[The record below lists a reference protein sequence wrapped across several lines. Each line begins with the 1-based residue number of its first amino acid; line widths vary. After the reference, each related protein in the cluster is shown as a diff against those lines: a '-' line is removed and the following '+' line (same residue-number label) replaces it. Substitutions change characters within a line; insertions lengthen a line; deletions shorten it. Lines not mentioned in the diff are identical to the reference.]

1 MKISA
6 VSGYSP
12 SVSVN
17 KKQQSFKA
25 LVGQDAFLNA
35 VQREVTNIPAFSIES
50 LVTIVKDAQK
60 HFDKEC
66 FKNIVVV
73 FKREKSK
80 QAGTADRIF
89 CNAQNYN
96 TEPPTVS
103 NKELTAD
110 LLDLSSTTPKKSTFQ
125 LLRELKGWF
134 NDFAGYHEE
143 EPIKT
148 SIQHDYEDSYRERE
162 VEFDFQEIWDKYSG
176 YGPWDSPYT

>member
-1 MKISA
+1 MNISA
-6 VSGYSP
+6 IGGYSP
-12 SVSVN
+12 SVGVN

-25 LVGQDAFLNA
+25 LVGKDAFLNA
-35 VQREVTNIPAFSIES
+35 VQREVTNLPAFSIES
-50 LVTIVKDAQK
+50 LVNIVKDTQA

-66 FKNIVVV
+66 FKDFIVS

-80 QAGTADRIF
+80 LAGVADRIF
-89 CNAQNYN
+89 CNVQNYN
-96 TEPPTVS
+96 TEPPTVR

-110 LLDLSSTTPKKSTFQ
+110 LLDLSSTTPKKSTYQ
-125 LLRELKGWF
+125 LCNELKGWF

-148 SIQHDYEDSYRERE
+148 NTGYDYDDDDYDSG
-162 VEFDFQEIWDKYSG
+162 VEFDFQDIWNRYSG